1 MRKVVTALSVFV
13 GLCAAIDLPLCGDP
27 DPLKPAPA
35 NHIANNQGK
44 FATWHTQLQALLWVD
59 SPAFTPAWT
68 GSIVYAFCPRRQQTF
83 EVLRYDE
90 ATVGSV
96 LPRASGGI
104 VFAVSEPLTGGQMFN
119 NSFWAAEIDADS
131 LKAGNVTMLASLPAS
146 TPGKF
151 NNGKCDPTGRYLANT
166 YEYGDESG
174 KAAVWTL
181 QQEAGQ
187 YTVEQTISGLN
198 HPNGLVWVSN
208 GTELLLSETADNAV
222 YKYKYPADG
231 TLGKPQT
238 WIVGDD
244 SVLFDSMCG
253 LQDGSVLI
261 ADPKHGRLLHYS
273 EAGLPLCQLPV
284 PGVTEFVASCTFD
297 ADGGELFVPTG
308 RNGGG
313 TQGPAGWLFSLAAP
327 PALMGQ
333 ATSECN
339 L

>member
-83 EVLRYDE
+83 EVLRYEE

-131 LKAGNVTMLASLPAS
+131 LKAGNLTMLASLPAS

-151 NNGKCDPTGRYLANT
+151 NNGKCDPAGRYLANT

-174 KAAVWTL
+174 KAVVWTL

-187 YTVEQTISGLN
+187 YTVEQRFQGSTTPMDLCGS
-198 HPNGLVWVSN
+198 P
-208 GTELLLSETADNAV
+208 TAPSCSSP
-222 YKYKYPADG
+222 KQ
-231 TLGKPQT
+231 QT
-238 WIVGDD
+238 T
-244 SVLFDSMCG
+244 
-253 LQDGSVLI
+253 
-261 ADPKHGRLLHYS
+261 R
-273 EAGLPLCQLPV
+273 
-284 PGVTEFVASCTFD
+284 CTS
-297 ADGGELFVPTG
+297 TSI
-308 RNGGG
+308 
-313 TQGPAGWLFSLAAP
+313 Q
-327 PALMGQ
+327 LMGR
-333 ATSECN
+333 
-339 L
+339 